1 MWSPRCPTRM
11 LKRIDVSH
19 LSQGMFIHEFC
30 GSWMEHPFWRTRFLL
45 KSDHD
50 LRRIRGSSIQ
60 EVWIDTDRGLDV
72 APHAPATTRS
82 EADDAIDSALASI
95 DAQPGALTAAPS
107 VPSAPRR
114 ADRGPA
120 TMTEELHRASAIC
133 HTAKTAVV
141 SMFRE
146 ARMGQAI
153 DARDAASLVEEIS
166 GSLTRNPGALI
177 SLARLKTANEYT
189 YMHSVAVSALMVA
202 LARQLGLDAATVQ
215 QAGMAGLLH
224 DLGKAGIA
232 DAILNKPGALTD
244 EEFDTMRSHPAL
256 GHAMLRPCGLA
267 PQVLDACLHHH
278 EKIDGTGYPHRL
290 MGSDVHLLARMS
302 AICDVYD
309 AITSNRPYKAGWD
322 PSESLRRMAEWTKGH
337 FDSRLF
343 QAFVKCMG
351 IYPTGSLVRLSS
363 GHLAI
368 VLEQSPGTLLAPRVR
383 AFFSL
388 SSGLRIAPETMD
400 LSDPGCGE
408 KILGREDPSQ
418 WNFPD
423 LHRLWGEPGGATI
436 AR

>member
-1 MWSPRCPTRM
+1 M
-11 LKRIDVSH
+11 LKRIDISH

-45 KSDHD
+45 KSDQD
-50 LRRIRGSSIQ
+50 LRRIQDSSIQ
-60 EVWIDTDRGLDV
+60 EVWIDTDKGLDV
-72 APHAPATTRS
+72 ALDAPAITRS
-82 EADDAIDSALASI
+82 QADEAIDSTFASI
-95 DAQPGALTAAPS
+95 DTGPAELTAMR
-107 VPSAPRR
+107 SAPRR
-114 ADRGPA
+114 ADLGPA
-120 TMTEELHRASAIC
+120 TMTEELQRASTIC
-133 HTAKTAVV
+133 STAKTAVM
-141 SMFRE
+141 SMFQE
-146 ARMGQAI
+146 ARMGQAV
-153 DARDAASLVEEIS
+153 DARNASALVEEIS

-189 YMHSVAVSALMVA
+189 YLHSVAVSALMVA
-202 LARQLGLDAATVQ
+202 LARQLGLDETTVQ

-256 GHAMLRPCGLA
+256 GHEMLRTSGLA

-290 MGSDVHLLARMS
+290 TGGDIHLLARMN

-343 QAFVKCMG
+343 QAFVKCIG

-388 SSGLRIAPETMD
+388 SSGLRISPETLD

-408 KILGREDPSQ
+408 KIIGREDPAQ

-423 LHRLWGEPGGATI
+423 LHRLWSETDGATI